1 MEDAVVPEAEQR
13 EIALSDDA
21 LIRNKRA
28 ETMEKIHIWDERVPF
43 FLPFG
48 GRLIPTITIVLF
60 SISRL
65 MPSMSFSKKNWCPQ
79 PNASIYILT
88 KMRLKVFQSF

>member
-43 FLPFG
+43 FLPGFMATD
-48 GRLIPTITIVLF
+48 PDNYKC
-60 SISRL
+60 
-65 MPSMSFSKKNWCPQ
+65 SFFLS
-79 PNASIYILT
+79 LD
-88 KMRLKVFQSF
+88 